1 MEKNQILEI
10 LSDWNFWAR
19 EIDAGIRRDEYVGI
33 LAELLTKTDQV
44 VALAGVRRSGKST
57 LIRQTA
63 KELGGGLNTLI
74 VNFEDER
81 FLVRDLQLL
90 SDIFDAY
97 REKVK
102 PKGKPFM
109 FLDEVQNIPG
119 WERFVR
125 GVHERKEANIMVT
138 GSSSKLLSA
147 ELATL
152 LTGRHITYPVYPL
165 SFKEFLFFRKIPV
178 RGDLEALAKR
188 LEIKGLLSEY
198 MEYGGFPGV
207 VLSSEKQRILLSYFE
222 ALINR
227 DVIDRYKIREKEKLL
242 VLAKYYLTNISS
254 LASYNKTAKFLKLSP
269 TTVERFTNQLENANI
284 IFQIKK
290 FDYSVKE
297 QENSPRKIYSIDTG
311 LSNAMGFRFTEKPG
325 KNMENIVALEL
336 KRRQAVKP
344 ETEIYYWKDSQQRET
359 DYVIKEGTKIKELIQ
374 VCYSVE
380 DPETKERETKA
391 LLKSMDEFKKDQA
404 TIITLDHEGTE
415 EIKNKKITYT
425 PLWKWLLTTP
435 DQS

>member
-1 MEKNQILEI
+1 
-10 LSDWNFWAR
+10 
-19 EIDAGIRRDEYVGI
+19 
-33 LAELLTKTDQV
+33 
-44 VALAGVRRSGKST
+44 
-57 LIRQTA
+57 
-63 KELGGGLNTLI
+63 
-74 VNFEDER
+74 
-81 FLVRDLQLL
+81 
-90 SDIFDAY
+90 
-97 REKVK
+97 
-102 PKGKPFM
+102 
-109 FLDEVQNIPG
+109 
-119 WERFVR
+119 
-125 GVHERKEANIMVT
+125 MVT

-165 SFKEFLFFRKIPV
+165 SFREFLFFRKIPL

-336 KRRQAVKP
+336 KRRQAIKP

-435 DQS
+435 KSILKGEGIYFNQDINT